1 MTDTARDDATLRNRY
16 DFVLLFDVQDGN
28 PNGDPDAGNLPR
40 LDAET
45 GQGLVTDVSL
55 KRKVRNYV
63 GLTKQ
68 QSDGEFEDGFDIY
81 VKEKAVLGH
90 AHVEAFKK
98 LGISLG
104 EEKIVEMP
112 VDLEETVRDM
122 PLPDGIERITD
133 EEGRLSLKLAAVL
146 DKAEVTDWLK
156 DNPELDKE
164 AAKFIDKAV
173 KGTKARKPTRDE
185 TERGRAQ
192 MCQDFYD
199 IRSFGAVLSLK
210 TAPNCGQVRGPVQ
223 MTFARSVDPII
234 AAEHSITRMAVATEA
249 EAEKQQ
255 GDNRTMGRKHTVPY
269 GLYRGHGFVSA
280 FLARQTRF
288 DADDLAL
295 LWKALEQM
303 FEHDRSAAR
312 GQMATRGLYV
322 FKHDTELGNAP
333 AHELFDLIRIQRRDP
348 KVPSRSISDY
358 SIVSPPAG
366 RLERFPQVE
375 LIKLVVPTGEV
386 EQQDS
391 EALS

>member
-1 MTDTARDDATLRNRY
+1 MTDAQTADTTIRNRY

-55 KRKVRNYV
+55 KRKVRNFV
-63 GLTKQ
+63 GLTKRNA
-68 QSDGEFEDGFDIY
+68 DDAYEDGYDIY

-98 LGISLG
+98 LDISLG
-104 EEKIVEMP
+104 EEKIVEVP
-112 VDLEETVRDM
+112 ADLQDAARDT

-133 EEGRLSLKLAAVL
+133 DEGLLSLRLSAVL
-146 DKAEVTDWLK
+146 DKAEVTEWLK
-156 DNPELDKE
+156 DNKDDPALDKKVF
-164 AAKFIDKAV
+164 KFVEKAI
-173 KGTKARKPTRDE
+173 KGTKSRKPTRDE

-192 MCQDFYD
+192 MCRDFFD
-199 IRSFGAVLSLK
+199 IRTFGAVLSLK

-223 MTFARSVDPII
+223 MTFARSIDPII
-234 AAEHSITRMAVATEA
+234 AAEHSITRMAVATDA

-269 GLYRGHGFVSA
+269 GLYRGHGSVSA
-280 FLARQTRF
+280 FLAKDTKFSQ
-288 DADDLAL
+288 ADLEL
-295 LWKALEQM
+295 FWQALEQM

-322 FKHDTELGNAP
+322 FKHDSALGNAP
-333 AHELFDLIRIQRRDP
+333 AHKLFELIRIRREDP
-348 KVPSRSISDY
+348 AAPPRAISDY
-358 SIVSPPAG
+358 SIETPPAG
-366 RLERFPQVE
+366 PLADFPGVE
-375 LIKLVVPTGEV
+375 LLKLVE
-386 EQQDS
+386 
-391 EALS
+391 